1 MDTTQI
7 SHSQFK
13 VRTIVAR
20 TLMIV
25 GILWT
30 LAAAFDSALGNH
42 SAALIGFAVIALGYF
57 IKRHSTEHLDYRF
70 KD

>member
-1 MDTTQI
+1 MNTTHL

-13 VRTIVAR
+13 VRTVVAR
-20 TLMIV
+20 GIIII

-30 LAAAFDSALGNH
+30 LAAVFDTSLGTYTTV
-42 SAALIGFAVIALGYF
+42 LIGFAIIALGYG
-57 IKRHSTEHLDYRF
+57 IKWHSAEHLDYRF

>member
-1 MDTTQI
+1 MDTTHL

-13 VRTIVAR
+13 VRTVAAR
-20 TLMIV
+20 VLIIV

-42 SAALIGFAVIALGYF
+42 TSALIGFAIIALGYAL
-57 IKRHSTEHLDYRF
+57 KWHSAENLDYRF

>member
-7 SHSQFK
+7 THTQFK
-13 VRTIVAR
+13 FRTVVAR
-20 TLMIV
+20 TLIIT

-30 LAAAFDSALGNH
+30 LAATFDSALGNH
-42 SAALIGFAVIALGYF
+42 SAALIGFAIIAVGYA
-57 IKRHSTEHLDYRF
+57 IKWHSAENLDYRF